1 MCTFIAHQQSYV
13 LVLERIPLLDR
24 CFFCPASVIGYL
36 NLNTRSEII
45 TKRWLWPA
53 PTVLLHHSSLVSER
67 GLWIFQ
73 IMGCSGV
80 LAVMASQRKNSL
92 LVSTVLPC
100 VYSIVPAA
108 VAQVEEM
115 SLRFSVLLHC
125 FIVNLL
131 CRWWWWWQQPDCPSQ
146 PRSLFQ
152 LTPVWPSPME
162 KKMRMFFTITVALKW

>member
-1 MCTFIAHQQSYV
+1 MCTFIAYQRSYV
-13 LVLERIPLLDR
+13 LVFERIPLLDR
-24 CFFCPASVIGYL
+24 CFFRPWICDWVFEPKYQIRDNNQRML
-36 NLNTRSEII
+36 F
-45 TKRWLWPA
+45 
-53 PTVLLHHSSLVSER
+53 HHSSLVSER
-67 GLWIFQ
+67 GLCIFQ

-100 VYSIVPAA
+100 VYSIVSAA

-115 SLRFSVLLHC
+115 SLRFSVLLHR
-125 FIVNLL
+125 FIVNLS